1 MYYTSLLSI
10 MAMVFISAISAEEM
24 QGEAAT
30 PAPPTKFRG
39 ESHVAPPPGERQLG
53 LWSWLFDSPTAA
65 PAMPAPATNGYGNPY
80 IMNNNDDDFFN
91 QDSIL

>member
-1 MYYTSLLSI
+1 MYYTSLLFI
-10 MAMVFISAISAEEM
+10 MAMVFISAICRGNAGRSSD
-24 QGEAAT
+24 
-30 PAPPTKFRG
+30 PTKFRG
-39 ESHVAPPPGERQLG
+39 ESHVAPPGERQLG

-65 PAMPAPATNGYGNPY
+65 PAKPAPATNGYGNPY